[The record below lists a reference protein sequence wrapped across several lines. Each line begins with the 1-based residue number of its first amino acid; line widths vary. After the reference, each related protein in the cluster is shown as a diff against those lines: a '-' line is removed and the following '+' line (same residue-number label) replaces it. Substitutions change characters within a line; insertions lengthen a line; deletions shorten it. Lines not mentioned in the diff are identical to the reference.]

1 MKAMLEAVQAA
12 RKAER
17 EQQQQQQPG
26 MDTLLQQMAQLE
38 AQVDQLQQDKQQLL
52 QQQQQHPSSTAEG
65 QEELS
70 SIKQQLSSSR
80 RKVQQLVQA
89 RDKLEIILHDFE
101 AAAAEEKQQ
110 LETQLSAANQAAR
123 KAAIELSD
131 VEEQLALAQQRLAEA
146 SEQQHH
152 LQQQLDEQQQQLQA
166 QQQQLEARQVEAE
179 AAAAAAAAAATAKTA
194 APVGSEL
201 QVGTR
206 HDQSHRHRA
215 HKQQS
220 STVTSSRSSHSAAT
234 KDYALCLQA
243 GRPGCN
249 VCLSL
254 IFTTTWVHL
263 VGGRMG
269 GASIS

>member
-17 EQQQQQQPG
+17 EQQQQQQQPG
-26 MDTLLQQMAQLE
+26 INTLLQQMAQLE
-38 AQVDQLQQDKQQLL
+38 AQVNQLQQDKQQLL
-52 QQQQQHPSSTAEG
+52 QQQQQPPSSTAEG
-65 QEELS
+65 QEELA

-101 AAAAEEKQQ
+101 AATAEEKQQ
-110 LETQLSAANQAAR
+110 LETQLSAANQAAHT
-123 KAAIELSD
+123 ATIQLSD
-131 VEEQLALAQQRLAEA
+131 VAEQLALAQQRLAEA
-146 SEQQHH
+146 SEQQCHV
-152 LQQQLDEQQQQLQA
+152 QQQLDGQA

-179 AAAAAAAAAATAKTA
+179 AAAAAAATAKTA
-194 APVGSEL
+194 AAVDSEL

-220 STVTSSRSSHSAAT
+220 SSVISSRSSHSAAT

-243 GRPGCN
+243 GRPGRN